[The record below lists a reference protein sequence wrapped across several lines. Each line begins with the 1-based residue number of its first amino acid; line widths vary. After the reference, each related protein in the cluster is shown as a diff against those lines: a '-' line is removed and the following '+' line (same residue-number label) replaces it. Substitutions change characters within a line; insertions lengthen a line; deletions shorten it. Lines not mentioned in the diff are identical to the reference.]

1 MSTVFLT
8 FNTKN
13 HTLRFFLEAT
23 GLEEIYDNVVTIQLS
38 HPDRDYYEVLQ
49 ETPDGKKVPLLRV
62 PIQFTIIK
70 YEHS

>member
-1 MSTVFLT
+1 MSTIFLT

-13 HTLRFFLEAT
+13 HTLRFCCDD
-23 GLEEIYDNVVTIQLS
+23 GLLDETYNDVITIQLTS
-38 HPDRDYYEVLQ
+38 PGYNYYEVLQ